1 MFKEPNEFFFT
12 YIKSFLIVLFL
23 TTSISLKA
31 EEKSDSLYNLLQ
43 TNNKQEKIEILNEIS
58 TFFLSSDANK
68 SITYAQKAVDESKI
82 INDKHL
88 QALSLMNLGISY
100 CHDNQLEKAKSLFYE
115 SIVIYE
121 NLNDF
126 KGISNNLVNLGNLN
140 YAHFNYDSAEYFY
153 EKAIGIKSDINDSLE
168 LPILYKK
175 LGLVLINKKEFQ
187 KAEEILFQS
196 LDLYNKDLLEKES
209 IYETISILYESQN
222 KFEESLKYH
231 KLYTKLKDSLHS
243 IYLEQEQINNKPAK
257 DNNKSLQT
265 GLYIGFLLILFFTGL
280 IYYNYRGKIKA
291 NKSLSIQNKKILK
304 QNEEIKTQSLN
315 LSRINRELEKLSI
328 VASKTDNAIIIS
340 DQKGNIEWI
349 NESYTK
355 LYGFNLNE
363 LLREKGST
371 YIETSSCSDI
381 KELFNIALTEKR
393 TQIYECDVTAKNGKS
408 YRIQTTLTP
417 ILDEN
422 QNITNLIAIDSDIT
436 KLKDVERELQKLLF
450 TKDRFFSII
459 AHDLKNP
466 FNNLMGISQLLVQ
479 GFERMTP
486 EKVKYFHKGLYDI
499 SKHGYELLINLLEW
513 SKSQKGNIEFNPNEL
528 DLNKL
533 IEETFLLFNTKANQ
547 KEIALTNTVEANTI
561 ISADINMLKTILRNL
576 VSNAL
581 KFTDRGGAIEVCSQT
596 TNMHIEIT
604 VRDTGIGIFPEA
616 VNNLFKLD
624 KYISTEGTEN
634 ETGTGLGLIL
644 CKEFVEKHSGKIW
657 VESKVGFGTKFVFTL
672 PILN

>member
-43 TNNKQEKIEILNEIS
+43 TNNRQEKIEILNEIS

-100 CHDNQLEKAKSLFYE
+100 YFDNQPEKAKALFYE

-126 KGISNNLVNLGNLN
+126 KGISNNFVNLGNLN

-196 LDLYNKDLLEKES
+196 LDLYNKDLLEKKS

-231 KLYTKLKDSLHS
+231 KLYTKLKDSLHF
-243 IYLEQEQINNKPAK
+243 IHLEQEQINNKTTK
-257 DNNKSLQT
+257 DNNKTQT

-363 LLREKGST
+363 LLQEKGST

-393 TQIYECDVTAKNGKS
+393 TQIYECDVTAKNGKI

-581 KFTDRGGAIEVCSQT
+581 KFTDRGGAIEVCTQT
-596 TNMHIEIT
+596 TNTHIEIT
-604 VRDTGIGIFPEA
+604 VRDTGIGISPEA

-624 KYISTEGTEN
+624 EYISTEGTEN

-644 CKEFVEKHSGKIW
+644 CKEFVETHSGKIW